1 MGYIYGQSYT
11 DSITLR
17 GGWDYTRENS
27 DGTVEILARA
37 HGALTAKTPYL
48 VWISYDGPKTAA
60 LFDTGLA
67 STTAAGSN
75 NFFKVGVPA
84 VAVSSDTDG
93 WLQVGGYCGSVTTAS
108 ITISQGNFAVWLKA
122 SVGAGTGITTALP
135 TAASR
140 IDGFAVAYTAA
151 SATMS
156 HNLFLLNRFIMGTT

>member
-1 MGYIYGQSYT
+1 MAHIF
-11 DSITLR
+11 DR
-17 GGWDYTRENS
+17 DYSSTIAVRALYDKENA
-27 DGTVEILARA
+27 DGTIEVYCRA

-48 VWISYDGPKTAA
+48 VWTSYDGPKTAA

-67 STTAAGSN
+67 STTAAASN
-75 NFFKVGVPA
+75 NFYRVGVPNSA
-84 VAVSSDTDG
+84 ISSDTDG
-93 WLQVGGYCGSVTTAS
+93 WLQVGGYCASVTTAS

-156 HNLFLLNRFIMGTT
+156 HNLFLLNRFVMGTT

>member
-1 MGYIYGQSYT
+1 MANIWGQSYT

-17 GGWDYTRENS
+17 AIYERENS

-37 HGALTAKTPYL
+37 HGTLTAKTPYL
-48 VWISYDGPKTAA
+48 VYIGYDGPRTLA

-75 NFFKVGVPA
+75 NFYKVGVPN

-108 ITISQGNFAVWLKA
+108 ITVSQGNWACWVDAAVAAA
-122 SVGAGTGITTALP
+122 SGNTSVLP
-135 TAASR
+135 TASNAR
-140 IDGFAVAYTAA
+140 LDAFAVAYTAA
-151 SATMS
+151 SATQS
-156 HNLFLLNRFIMGTT
+156 HNLFLLNRYVIGST